1 MNTVVLVLAVL
12 AAAGVTALLMWIF
25 LRPARAPKVVK
36 AVSAPVAKKSI
47 AAPKKRAVKVAA
59 PAAEAPSVEVPQ
71 NTSSTRWVGALIDK
85 HPDKAAAVL
94 KQWIQEK

>member
-1 MNTVVLVLAVL
+1 
-12 AAAGVTALLMWIF
+12 
-25 LRPARAPKVVK
+25 
-36 AVSAPVAKKSI
+36 
-47 AAPKKRAVKVAA
+47 
-59 PAAEAPSVEVPQ
+59 VPE